1 MVYQQCKGD
10 EDVPLLNDMRAK
22 WKQKKRMQIR
32 SKYKLASHLTDMR
45 AKWKQKKMMQIRS
58 KYKLVKASVN
68 SWTSFFEVRENNGRQ
83 KAQYL
88 PFMIEVGIVIRNG
101 KL

>member
-1 MVYQQCKGD
+1 MVYQRCKGD

-45 AKWKQKKMMQIRS
+45 AKWKQKKTMQIRS

-68 SWTSFFEVRENNGRQ
+68 SWTSFFEVRENNG
-83 KAQYL
+83 
-88 PFMIEVGIVIRNG
+88 
-101 KL
+101 

>member
-1 MVYQQCKGD
+1 LT
-10 EDVPLLNDMRAK
+10 DVRAK
-22 WKQKKRMQIR
+22 WKQKKTMQIR

-45 AKWKQKKMMQIRS
+45 AKWKQKKTMQIRS